1 MNINGYKETVIATTD
16 RVQVVLMLYEGT
28 LKHLK
33 LARVKMQS
41 GDIMSKGTHISKATA
56 IVTELSSV
64 LDMEKGGEISANLR
78 RLYDFVLQR
87 LIQANLN
94 NDTNAVHDAERVI
107 VTLKDG
113 WKEMMQTMKESPAAA
128 RATASAI

>member
-1 MNINGYKETVIATTD
+1 MNMNGYKETVLATTD
-16 RVQVVLMLYEGT
+16 KVQVVMMLYEGT

-33 LARVKMQS
+33 LARMKIES

-56 IVTELSSV
+56 IVTELSSA
-64 LDMEKGGEISANLR
+64 LDMEKGGEISTNLR

-94 NDTNAVHDAERVI
+94 NDSNAVLDAERVI
-107 VTLKDG
+107 NTLKDG
-113 WKEMMQTMKESPAAA
+113 WKEMMQTMKEPARV
-128 RATASAI
+128 RATANAI